1 MKWLALAVVLVGCG
15 PSPYIYERGCVTINS
30 DLELIEERVNAY
42 IDAARDIYEVR
53 FGDFCEVAS
62 GYIHVKDVDVFSCPF
77 ATTSGLCIGHADI
90 FGNVELSRRGA
101 PAALLHELLHVRDNH
116 RLSVGTAW
124 HENWDV
130 NGYYEAD
137 AEFKLA
143 IADIGPPF

>member
-1 MKWLALAVVLVGCG
+1 MKWLALALAMVLVGCG
-15 PSPYIYERGCVTINS
+15 PSPYVYKRGCVTINS
-30 DLELIEERVNAY
+30 DLELIEGQVNAY

-77 ATTSGLCIGHADI
+77 ANEMGLCIGHADI
-90 FGNVELSRRGA
+90 FRQVELSRGMT
-101 PAALLHELLHVRDNH
+101 ALMHELLHVRDN
-116 RLSVGTAW
+116 RLFSVGTAW